1 MKTDTELMI
10 DSGLL
15 DQPEERVDVIGDGVT
30 TRGVHLPPW
39 FGTVLGISLVLGFW
53 IAAATIWGL
62 SKGIPQPWAVVTQ
75 LVDDWNFYPR
85 NIGTT
90 FSEAWRGYLIGNA
103 LAIVIGM
110 VFVIVPFMEKALMQ
124 IAVATYCLPIVAVG
138 PILQASLDGN
148 SPKVALVALS
158 VFFTTLIGV
167 LVGLRSADRHS
178 LELIKAYGG
187 NRFTQLTK
195 VRIRSALPSTFAGLQ
210 IAAPAA
216 ILGAII
222 GEFFG
227 GERGLGIFM
236 IASLQA
242 NKVSRTWGI
251 GFLATSMAGLGFAL
265 TTVAARYFTRWAP
278 GRSRR

>member
-1 MKTDTELMI
+1 MI
-10 DSGLL
+10 PTVDHPDISTI
-15 DQPEERVDVIGDGVT
+15 EEADGVT
-30 TRGVHLPPW
+30 GELVSGRTLRLPTW
-39 FGTVLGISLVLGFW
+39 SATALGIGLVLGFW
-53 IAAATIWGL
+53 VFAGAVWGMN
-62 SKGIPQPWAVVTQ
+62 KGIPQPWVVVSQ
-75 LVDDWNFYPR
+75 LIKDWHYYPR
-85 NIGTT
+85 NINRT
-90 FSEAWRGYLIGNA
+90 FSEAWRGYLVGNF
-103 LAIVIGM
+103 LAIAIGM
-110 VFVIVPFMEKALMQ
+110 LFVLVPFMEKALMQ

-138 PILQASLDGN
+138 PILQATLKGD

-158 VFFTTLIGV
+158 VFFTTLIGM

-178 LELIKAYGG
+178 IELVKAYGG

-195 VRIRSALPSTFAGLQ
+195 VRLRSALPSLFAGLQ

-242 NKVSRTWGI
+242 SKVARTWGI
-251 GFLATSMAGLGFAL
+251 GFLATALAGVGFAI
-265 TTVAARYFTRWAP
+265 TTVIGRRLTRWAP
-278 GRSRR
+278 SRSPR